1 MLTRRDVSIGKCYVK
16 EKEDIAREVVDVVN
30 RQIVKYNTYNLK
42 TGRLLRQPHQTCL
55 KSQIVRW
62 ADREATD
69 EEYSKL
75 QLDEAKEIFRSQ
87 ENEIQPDQNTSEI
100 IKSQSLT
107 EIRYL
112 TPNG

>member
-1 MLTRRDVSIGKCYVK
+1 MLTRREVSIGKCYVN
-16 EKEDIAREVVDVVN
+16 EKENIAREVVDVVN
-30 RQIVKYNTYNLK
+30 RQMVKYNIYNLR

-55 KSQIVRW
+55 QSQMVRW

-69 EEYSKL
+69 EEYAKL

-107 EIRYL
+107 EIRHL

>member
-16 EKEDIAREVVDVVN
+16 ENEEIGREVVDVVN
-30 RQIVKYNTYNLK
+30 RQIVKYNTYDLR

-55 KSQIVRW
+55 KSQLIRW

-69 EEYSKL
+69 EEYARL
-75 QLDEAKEIFRSQ
+75 QLNEAQEIFSTK

-100 IKSQSLT
+100 IKSQLLT
-107 EIRYL
+107 EIRHL
-112 TPNG
+112 TPHG